1 VGGQIGAGNVGVRWR
16 HPGLRSAQFLNSA
29 IARSAFEAGFLIQT
43 VYACDGAEW
52 ESLVKRKGL
61 KIAN

>member
-1 VGGQIGAGNVGVRWR
+1 VGVRWR
-16 HPGLRSAQFLNSA
+16 HPGLRAAQFINSA

-52 ESLVKRKGL
+52 EALMKRKGL
-61 KIAN
+61 SIAT